1 MAHVAKAHTR
11 QFAEFFVAR
20 KSLFPLMLSNRAHM
34 ACRVHWRG
42 ASPTVPGTLTLGAHL
57 YMKKQP
63 NEPTAA
69 LEPLGIVISQGS
81 RAEQPPRFLAYVWGP
96 APEEEIDAPA
106 RAA

>member
-1 MAHVAKAHTR
+1 MAHVRKGHAR
-11 QFAEFFVAR
+11 RFAEFFVCG
-20 KSLFPLMLSNRAHM
+20 KSLYLNEIRWRARTVR
-34 ACRVHWRG
+34 RVHYGW

-69 LEPLGIVISQGS
+69 MEPLGIVISQGS

-96 APEEEIDAPA
+96 APEAELDQAA

>member
-1 MAHVAKAHTR
+1 MAHVRKAHTR
-11 QFAEFFVAR
+11 RDAEFFIAR
-20 KSLFPLMLSNRAHM
+20 KSLTYLWLCNTARM
-34 ACRVHWRG
+34 ACRVHWWG

-69 LEPLGIVISQGS
+69 MEPLGIVISQGS

-96 APEEEIDAPA
+96 APQEEIDAPA